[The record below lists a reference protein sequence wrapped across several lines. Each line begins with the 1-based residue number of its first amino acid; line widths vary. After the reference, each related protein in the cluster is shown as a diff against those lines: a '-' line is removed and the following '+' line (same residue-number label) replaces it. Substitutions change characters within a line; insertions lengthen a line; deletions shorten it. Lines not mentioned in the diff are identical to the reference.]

1 MIPFVKIPEKIQQN
15 RADCF
20 VSQFLVKLEKGHL
33 PAALD
38 CIIEAQESTES
49 LEPTLVAEMLRHYKN
64 EEVWQHE
71 RQKEIDKEIYEGI
84 FFPSSITA

>member
-38 CIIEAQESTES
+38 CIIEAQ
-49 LEPTLVAEMLRHYKN
+49 AEMLRHYKN